1 MPEDR
6 YTEVQ
11 EVFDSRNHVTQHDRK
26 GGEFLHVEKIY
37 FDPPKSLEDDDALMT
52 FQFRGLSKLRAVKIS
67 ADKRDKLLKELKAY
81 CSCHT

>member
-1 MPEDR
+1 MPEDK

-11 EVFDSRNHVTQHDRK
+11 EVFDSRNHVREHDRR

-37 FDPPKSLEDDDALMT
+37 FDPSKSSEGDDALMT

-67 ADKRDKLLKELKAY
+67 ADKRDKLSERIEAY
-81 CSCHT
+81 RSYHT